1 MILIS
6 NRKIIIM
13 NKSQYERKR
22 WQVLLIALVATSLT
36 SCQSY
41 KNLHETP
48 QLDTRGMIRD
58 GGEDQG
64 DTTTIAD
71 IPWQEY
77 FEDTRLQALISKGI
91 ENNFDLRIALSRIKQ
106 AEADLVM
113 AKGAL
118 APGLSAGAGIDHT
131 RTSSGDNG
139 EKDILGYT
147 TNQNSLGFS
156 ASWEIDLWGKLNSQS
171 KASYANLLNS
181 YQYRKLVQTELVAGI
196 ANIYYNLLV
205 LDKQLQITKETAI
218 LLQENAETMLALQ
231 KAGQQ
236 NAAAVEQSNALLYS
250 TQLSIPGIE
259 IQIREQENAL
269 CVLLGRNPGP
279 IERTSIDDQSV
290 PSGFDHGVPVRQL
303 SGRPDVKQA
312 ELDVLA
318 AYATTDAARAA
329 FYPSL
334 TISSSS
340 IGWASGYFSDFFK
353 PENIAASL
361 VAGLTQPI
369 FNKKEIKGN
378 LQIARAQQEK
388 ALLTFQYTLLS
399 AGQEVSDILYGYHA
413 SLSKNDY
420 RVKQIASLKNAVD
433 YTRDLLIAGEANY
446 TEVLS
451 AQQDLLSAQLNQV
464 DDKLE
469 QLTYSVNL
477 YKALGGGTF

>member
-1 MILIS
+1 MYKNQYKSKRLWILF
-6 NRKIIIM
+6 
-13 NKSQYERKR
+13 
-22 WQVLLIALVATSLT
+22 IALATTGLT

-41 KNLHETP
+41 KNLHEILPVNT
-48 QLDTRGMIRD
+48 LGMIRD
-58 GGEDQG
+58 GEKDEG

-77 FEDTRLQALISKGI
+77 IKDIKLQALISEGI

-106 AEADLVM
+106 SEANLSM

-118 APGLSAGAGIDHT
+118 APSLSAGAGIDHT
-131 RTSSGDNG
+131 RTSSEDDKG
-139 EKDILGYT
+139 KDILGYT
-147 TNQNSLGFS
+147 TNQNTLGFS

-196 ANIYYNLLV
+196 ANAYYNLLA
-205 LDKQLQITKETAI
+205 LDRQLQITKETAV
-218 LLQENAETMLALQ
+218 LLQENAETMLAL
-231 KAGQQ
+231 KEAGQQ

-259 IQIREQENAL
+259 IRIREQENAL
-269 CVLLGRNPGP
+269 CILLGRNPGP
-279 IERTSIDDQSV
+279 IERTTIDGQKV
-290 PSGFDHGVPVRQL
+290 PASFDSGVPVQQL

-318 AYATTDAARAA
+318 AYATTDAAKAG

-334 TISSSS
+334 TISSAS
-340 IGWASGYFSDFFK
+340 IGWASGYFADFFK
-353 PENIAASL
+353 PENIAANL

-378 LQIARAQQEK
+378 LQIATARQEE

-399 AGQEVSDILYGYHA
+399 AGQEVSDIFFGYHA

-420 RVKQIASLKNAVD
+420 RVKQITSLKNAVD

-451 AQQDLLSAQLNQV
+451 AQQDLLSAQLGQV

-469 QLTYSVNL
+469 QLQYGINL
-477 YKALGGGTF
+477 YKALGGGTD

>member
-1 MILIS
+1 MYKNQYQRKRLRIILIP
-6 NRKIIIM
+6 
-13 NKSQYERKR
+13 
-22 WQVLLIALVATSLT
+22 LIATGLA

-41 KNLHETP
+41 KNLYEITQP
-48 QLDTRGMIRD
+48 DTRGMIRD
-58 GGEDQG
+58 GGEG
-64 DTTTIAD
+64 RVDTTTIAD

-77 FEDTRLQALISKGI
+77 FKDTKLQALISEGL
-91 ENNFDLRIALSRIKQ
+91 ENNFDLRITLSRIKQ
-106 AEADLVM
+106 AEADLSM

-118 APGLSAGAGIDHT
+118 VPSLSAGAEIDHT
-131 RTSSGDNG
+131 RTSSGDDG
-139 EKDILGYT
+139 KKDILGYT
-147 TNQNSLGFS
+147 TNQNTMGFS
-156 ASWEIDLWGKLNSQS
+156 ASWEIDLWGKLSSQS

-181 YQYRKLVQTELVAGI
+181 CQYRKLVQTELVAGI
-196 ANIYYNLLV
+196 ANAYYNLLA
-205 LDKQLQITKETAI
+205 LDKQLQITKETAV
-218 LLQENAETMLALQ
+218 LLQENAETMLAL
-231 KAGQQ
+231 KEAGQQ

-250 TQLSIPGIE
+250 TQLSVPGIE

-290 PSGFDHGVPVRQL
+290 PSGFDNGIAVQQF

-334 TISSSS
+334 TISAAS
-340 IGWASGYFSDFFK
+340 IGWASGYFADFFK
-353 PENIAASL
+353 PENIAANL
-361 VAGLTQPI
+361 VAGITQPI
-369 FNKKEIKGN
+369 FNKKELKGN
-378 LQIARAQQEK
+378 LRIARAQQEE

-433 YTRDLLIAGEANY
+433 DTRELLIAGEANY

-451 AQQDLLSAQLNQV
+451 AQQDLLSAQLNQIS
-464 DDKLE
+464 DKLE
-469 QLTYSVNL
+469 QLTYRVNL